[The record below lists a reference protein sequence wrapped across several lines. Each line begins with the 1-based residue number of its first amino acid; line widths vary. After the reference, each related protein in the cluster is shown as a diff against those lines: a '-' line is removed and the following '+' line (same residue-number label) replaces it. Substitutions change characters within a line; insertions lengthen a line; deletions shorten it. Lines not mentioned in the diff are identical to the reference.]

1 MPPVYSL
8 WRKKS
13 VQLHRGFPTQIIF
26 FVAFFWSLLVCFF
39 KVTRDATWRVVPAGA
54 TSAHT
59 FAVFWIHYSADTESC
74 CPSGAPPPAV
84 CLSAPAALLVYIC
97 TCSQCVR
104 SVGRADFFYFFC
116 IGFTRRNNT
125 ICRVACVCLLHVYD
139 FPVDGR
145 GFCCH
150 FEQHVAT
157 TAWAPHKTIHEM
169 CFNALSDINVQQEE
183 PSVKLLATSVEFT
196 QKDYRMLA
204 YFYMDLFV
212 YWLFKYLYYLTFCN
226 SISSISMCHYCYHCL
241 NLQLDF
247 SICTIFFFAF
257 LKCISYY

>member
-1 MPPVYSL
+1 MLHGVSWLLGPHQLTLSPCSESIIQPTLRAVVHLELRRQLFVWAPLPHFLCIFVRVLNVCDL
-8 WRKKS
+8 WGE
-13 VQLHRGFPTQIIF
+13 LI
-26 FVAFFWSLLVCFF
+26 
-39 KVTRDATWRVVPAGA
+39 
-54 TSAHT
+54 
-59 FAVFWIHYSADTESC
+59 
-74 CPSGAPPPAV
+74 
-84 CLSAPAALLVYIC
+84 
-97 TCSQCVR
+97 
-104 SVGRADFFYFFC
+104 FFYFFC

-226 SISSISMCHYCYHCL
+226 SISSISMCHYCYHFL